1 MNATS
6 KLVKAWES
14 KNAKNAAKAGGV
26 SLMALSLAACGG
38 SSETVDLTPFDQADI
53 DAAVN
58 TVTVDLTAVNDELTA
73 ANLEFETANGE
84 LITINVDLAADLDD
98 AEDAVALL
106 QATIDE
112 IDADDLETLE
122 ALEALGVD
130 GTLELDELLAAIAA
144 LNDDAS
150 FESGAASRDD
160 EVSGLNDTVTGLND
174 TITAIDNTDAASE
187 QEAFDDG
194 AASRDDEVA
203 NLQAQID
210 ALLAADA
217 ALDARTLDADNETFA
232 AGDATDFDIIVSG
245 TTADGDDL
253 TATVTGSGT
262 GTLSFTFADLD
273 DVVTLTATDLSSY
286 SSIVVTAGTV
296 DLTAVTLGAGVN
308 ITINSGV
315 ELTAA
320 QFLAAGTIDTDGD
333 GEVTVTVSSAAEA
346 QQVADAIAK
355 MVGVTSENFTLVNG
369 EGSTATDAEI
379 ALIEADA
386 DLALDVAAAN
396 EDPVGSITAAVAS
409 VRAEEALVDAANE
422 DLEAIADAAELAAAQ
437 ATLDLLDNE
446 LVAAEMADDDIAAIE
461 EAIADEDTDAVEDI
475 DGDNG
480 DNLGAGLDAAI
491 VSSVLALDLVLGPE
505 LGIDDASGRITDSD
519 AIVAAYIS
527 DERDVAALEI
537 ENATT
542 TLTDATAAL
551 DGTLLISRG
560 EDVTAATAAAVVTD
574 DNLTA
579 AQDIADDAATVAT
592 AIINIDEDAATLD
605 GEGSFDIDGGGAL
618 LAVDLFAVDA
628 DGVVSLD
635 DAVITVNAD
644 DASDYDIA
652 YVDGDGA
659 AATATV
665 TGSFIDSLLDAY
677 QDVVDAVDADDT
689 ADDNVTAA
697 EALFDAALDGAADDA
712 DLEFVDAD
720 AAQDAYDAYTDAI
733 VGLADANELSD
744 DLETAVSNYDT
755 LVALE
760 AALTALQEV
769 ATDAGEAADDGAD
782 EDALDAAIDA
792 VENALD
798 DEAPGLNVTLDDGY
812 GDGNDYA
819 LAVDINDDIEVDT
832 VAGLDFIDFG
842 DGYTFTTVAADAVV
856 DTDAVGDAAVLEVL
870 LQQQSDED
878 GLTAGVS
885 VWIEA
890 AAADGSSSV
899 TGDADFTINNADGD
913 LALADLDLSVDGLI
927 ITGLYDAGLIV

>member
-1 MNATS
+1 
-6 KLVKAWES
+6 
-14 KNAKNAAKAGGV
+14 
-26 SLMALSLAACGG
+26 MALSLAACGG

-130 GTLELDELLAAIAA
+130 GTLELDEVLAALAA

-160 EVSGLNDTVTGLND
+160 EVTGLNDTVTGLND

-210 ALLAADA
+210 ALLDADA

-232 AGDATDFDIIVSG
+232 AGDAADFNIIVSG
-245 TTADGDDL
+245 TTADADAL

-315 ELTAA
+315 VMTAA

-355 MVGVTSENFTLVNG
+355 MVGVASENFTLVNG

-480 DNLGAGLDAAI
+480 IALDAGLATAI
-491 VSSVLALDLVLGPE
+491 VSSVLALDLVLGPD
-505 LGIDDASGRITDSD
+505 LGIDGPSGRITDSD

-542 TLTDATAAL
+542 ILTDATAAL

-560 EDVTAATAAAVVTD
+560 EDVTLATAAAVVTD
-574 DNLTA
+574 ENLTA

-592 AIINIDEDAATLD
+592 AIINIDEDAAILN
-605 GEGSFDIDGGGAL
+605 GAGSFDIDGEGDL

-733 VGLADANELSD
+733 VGLADANLLSD

-760 AALTALQEV
+760 AALTALQGD
-769 ATDAGEAADDGAD
+769 ATDAADAVVAGAD
-782 EDALDAAIDA
+782 EDALDAAIAA

-798 DEAPGLNVTLDDGY
+798 AEAPGLNVNLDNGY
-812 GDGNDYA
+812 NGQGVPTNDYD
-819 LAVDINDDIEVDT
+819 LAVEIDGDIVVDT
-832 VAGLDFIDFG
+832 VAGLDFVDFG
-842 DGYTFTTVAADAVV
+842 GGYTFTTVAADADV
-856 DTDAVGDAAVLEVL
+856 DTGAVGDAAVLEVL

-890 AAADGSSSV
+890 AAADGSSSA
-899 TGDADFTINNADGD
+899 TGAADFTINNADGD

>member
-1 MNATS
+1 
-6 KLVKAWES
+6 V
-14 KNAKNAAKAGGV
+14 
-26 SLMALSLAACGG
+26 LS
-38 SSETVDLTPFDQADI
+38 D
-53 DAAVN
+53 
-58 TVTVDLTAVNDELTA
+58 
-73 ANLEFETANGE
+73 EFE
-84 LITINVDLAADLDD
+84 LASDKAFDD
-98 AEDAVALL
+98 
-106 QATIDE
+106 
-112 IDADDLETLE
+112 
-122 ALEALGVD
+122 
-130 GTLELDELLAAIAA
+130 
-144 LNDDAS
+144 
-150 FESGAASRDD
+150 GAASRDD
-160 EVSGLNDTVTGLND
+160 EVAGLNDTVTGLNDTVTGLED

-210 ALLAADA
+210 ALLDADA

-232 AGDATDFDIIVSG
+232 AGDAANFNIIVSG
-245 TTADGDDL
+245 TTADADDL

-273 DVVTLTATDLSSY
+273 DVVTLTAADLSSY

-320 QFLAAGTIDTDGD
+320 QFLAAGTIETDGD

-355 MVGVTSENFTLVNG
+355 MVGVASENFTLVNG

-379 ALIEADA
+379 ADIEADA

-409 VRAEEALVDAANE
+409 VRAEQALVDAANE
-422 DLEAIADAAELAAAQ
+422 ALEAIAAAAELAEAQ
-437 ATLDLLDNE
+437 ATLDLLDDE
-446 LVAAEMADDDIAAIE
+446 LVAAEMADEDIAAIE
-461 EAIADEDTDAVEDI
+461 EAIADADTTAVEDI

-480 DNLGAGLDAAI
+480 AALDAALDTAI
-491 VSSVLALDLVLGPE
+491 VGSVIALDGALGPN
-505 LGIDDASGRITDSD
+505 LGIDGDSGRITDSD

-527 DERDVAALEI
+527 DQRDVAALEI
-537 ENATT
+537 ETATT

-560 EDVTAATAAAVVTD
+560 EDVTLATAAAVVTEE
-574 DNLTA
+574 NLTA

-592 AIINIDEDAATLD
+592 AIINIDEDAAILD
-605 GEGSFDIDGGGAL
+605 GEGSFDIDGIGDL

-659 AATATV
+659 AAAATV

-677 QDVVDAVDADDT
+677 QDVVDATDADDT
-689 ADDNVTAA
+689 ADENVLAA
-697 EALFDAALDGAADDA
+697 EALFVAALDAAADA
-712 DLEFVDAD
+712 DLEFEDAD
-720 AAQDAYDAYTDAI
+720 AAQTAYDAYTDAI
-733 VGLADANELSD
+733 VGLATANEDSD
-744 DLETAVSNYDT
+744 DLETAVSNYDA

-760 AALTALQEV
+760 AALTALEGD
-769 ATDAGEAADDGAD
+769 ATDATAAVVAGAD
-782 EDALDAAIDA
+782 EGDLDAAIAA

-798 DEAPGLNVTLDDGY
+798 DEAPGLNVNLDNDY
-812 GDGNDYA
+812 AAGNDYE
-819 LAVDINDDIEVDT
+819 LAANIGGDIEVDT
-832 VAGLDFIDFG
+832 VAGLDFVDFG

-870 LQQQSDED
+870 LQQQSDDD

-890 AAADGSSSV
+890 AAADGSSSA
-899 TGDADFTINNADGD
+899 TGAADFTINNADGD

>member
-1 MNATS
+1 
-6 KLVKAWES
+6 VR
-14 KNAKNAAKAGGV
+14 V
-26 SLMALSLAACGG
+26 LS
-38 SSETVDLTPFDQADI
+38 D
-53 DAAVN
+53 
-58 TVTVDLTAVNDELTA
+58 
-73 ANLEFETANGE
+73 EFE
-84 LITINVDLAADLDD
+84 LASDKAFDD
-98 AEDAVALL
+98 
-106 QATIDE
+106 
-112 IDADDLETLE
+112 
-122 ALEALGVD
+122 
-130 GTLELDELLAAIAA
+130 
-144 LNDDAS
+144 
-150 FESGAASRDD
+150 GAASRDD
-160 EVSGLNDTVTGLND
+160 EVAGLNDTVTGLED

-210 ALLAADA
+210 ALLDADA

-232 AGDATDFDIIVSG
+232 AGDAANFNIIVSG
-245 TTADGDDL
+245 TTADADDL

-273 DVVTLTATDLSSY
+273 DVVTLTAADLSSY
-286 SSIVVTAGTV
+286 SAIVVTAGTV

-320 QFLAAGTIDTDGD
+320 QFLAAGTIETDGD

-355 MVGVTSENFTLVNG
+355 MVGVASENFTLVNG

-379 ALIEADA
+379 ADIEADA

-409 VRAEEALVDAANE
+409 VRAEQALVDAANE
-422 DLEAIADAAELAAAQ
+422 ALEAIAAAAELAEAQ
-437 ATLDLLDNE
+437 ATLDLLDDE
-446 LVAAEMADDDIAAIE
+446 LVAAEMADEDIAAIE
-461 EAIADEDTDAVEDI
+461 EAIADADTTAVEDI

-480 DNLGAGLDAAI
+480 AALDAALDTAI
-491 VSSVLALDLVLGPE
+491 VGSVIALDGALGPN
-505 LGIDDASGRITDSD
+505 LGIDGDSGRITDSD

-527 DERDVAALEI
+527 DQRDVAALEI
-537 ENATT
+537 ETATT

-560 EDVTAATAAAVVTD
+560 EDVTLATAAAVVTEE
-574 DNLTA
+574 NLTA

-592 AIINIDEDAATLD
+592 AIINIDEDAAILD
-605 GEGSFDIDGGGAL
+605 GEGSFDIDGIGDL
-618 LAVDLFAVDA
+618 LAVDLFAVDE

-635 DAVITVNAD
+635 DEVVTVNAD

-659 AATATV
+659 AAAATV

-677 QDVVDAVDADDT
+677 QDVVDATDADDT
-689 ADDNVTAA
+689 ADENVLAA
-697 EALFDAALDGAADDA
+697 EALFVAALDAAADA
-712 DLEFVDAD
+712 DLEFEDAD
-720 AAQDAYDAYTDAI
+720 AAQTAYDAYTDAI
-733 VGLADANELSD
+733 VGLATANEDSD
-744 DLETAVSNYDT
+744 DLETAVSNYDA

-760 AALTALQEV
+760 AALTALEGD
-769 ATDAGEAADDGAD
+769 ATDATAAVVAGAD
-782 EDALDAAIDA
+782 EGDLDAAIAA

-798 DEAPGLNVTLDDGY
+798 DEAPGLNVNLDNDY
-812 GDGNDYA
+812 AAGNDYE
-819 LAVDINDDIEVDT
+819 LAANIGGDIEVDT
-832 VAGLDFIDFG
+832 VAGLDFVDFG

-870 LQQQSDED
+870 LQQQSDDD

-890 AAADGSSSV
+890 AAADGSSSA
-899 TGDADFTINNADGD
+899 TGAADFTINNADGD

>member
-1 MNATS
+1 M
-6 KLVKAWES
+6 
-14 KNAKNAAKAGGV
+14 
-26 SLMALSLAACGG
+26 LS
-38 SSETVDLTPFDQADI
+38 D
-53 DAAVN
+53 
-58 TVTVDLTAVNDELTA
+58 
-73 ANLEFETANGE
+73 EFE
-84 LITINVDLAADLDD
+84 LASDKAFDD
-98 AEDAVALL
+98 
-106 QATIDE
+106 
-112 IDADDLETLE
+112 
-122 ALEALGVD
+122 
-130 GTLELDELLAAIAA
+130 
-144 LNDDAS
+144 
-150 FESGAASRDD
+150 GAASRDD
-160 EVSGLNDTVTGLND
+160 EVAGLNDTVTGLED

-210 ALLAADA
+210 ALLDADA

-232 AGDATDFDIIVSG
+232 AGDAANFNIIVSG
-245 TTADGDDL
+245 TTADADDL

-273 DVVTLTATDLSSY
+273 DVVTLTAADLSSY
-286 SSIVVTAGTV
+286 SAIVVTAGTV

-320 QFLAAGTIDTDGD
+320 QFLAAGTIETDGD

-355 MVGVTSENFTLVNG
+355 MVGVASENFTLVNG

-379 ALIEADA
+379 ADIEADA

-409 VRAEEALVDAANE
+409 VRAEQALVDAANE
-422 DLEAIADAAELAAAQ
+422 ALEAIAAAAELAEAQ
-437 ATLDLLDNE
+437 ATLDLLDDE
-446 LVAAEMADDDIAAIE
+446 LVAAEMADEDIAAIE
-461 EAIADEDTDAVEDI
+461 EAIADADTTAVEDI

-480 DNLGAGLDAAI
+480 AALDAALDTAI
-491 VSSVLALDLVLGPE
+491 VGSVIALDGALGPN
-505 LGIDDASGRITDSD
+505 LGIDGDSGRITDSD

-527 DERDVAALEI
+527 DQRDVAALEI
-537 ENATT
+537 ETATT

-560 EDVTAATAAAVVTD
+560 EDVTLATAAAVVTEE
-574 DNLTA
+574 NLTA

-592 AIINIDEDAATLD
+592 AIINIDEDAAILD
-605 GEGSFDIDGGGAL
+605 GEGSFDIDGIGDL
-618 LAVDLFAVDA
+618 LAVDLFAVDE

-635 DAVITVNAD
+635 DEVVTVNAD

-659 AATATV
+659 AAAATV

-677 QDVVDAVDADDT
+677 QDVVDATDADDT
-689 ADDNVTAA
+689 ADENVLAA
-697 EALFDAALDGAADDA
+697 EALFVAALDAAADA
-712 DLEFVDAD
+712 DLEFEDAD
-720 AAQDAYDAYTDAI
+720 AAQTAYDAYTDAI
-733 VGLADANELSD
+733 VGLATANEDSD
-744 DLETAVSNYDT
+744 DLETAVSNYDA

-760 AALTALQEV
+760 AALTALEGD
-769 ATDAGEAADDGAD
+769 ATDATAAVVAGAD
-782 EDALDAAIDA
+782 EGDLDAAIAA

-798 DEAPGLNVTLDDGY
+798 DEAPGLNVNLDNDY
-812 GDGNDYA
+812 AAGNDYE
-819 LAVDINDDIEVDT
+819 LAANIGGDIEVDT
-832 VAGLDFIDFG
+832 VAGLDFVDFG

-870 LQQQSDED
+870 LQQQSDDD

-890 AAADGSSSV
+890 AAADGSSSA
-899 TGDADFTINNADGD
+899 TGAADFTINNADGD